1 MQIYNTSTSVW
12 YSIKRYF
19 ISSHFF
25 KDLRA
30 CCNNVC
36 SNQLT
41 RVFLKIN
48 CCLFDHISVLQI
60 AKMMWERR
68 PKNSL
73 SDMTISPFLE
83 LALNALSPQRSEK
96 KMVKRN
102 RSSRKLVKSSA
113 KIELITIRKKL
124 YFLVRYTFTSNHN
137 IYKSSHGA
145 LFLGFRPINWKI

>member
-41 RVFLKIN
+41 RVFSKIN

-113 KIELITIRKKL
+113 KIELITIRKSYISWFDIL
-124 YFLVRYTFTSNHN
+124 LRQITTFIKVHVAFAFGLQT
-137 IYKSSHGA
+137 
-145 LFLGFRPINWKI
+145 L

>member
-25 KDLRA
+25 CMDLRA

-41 RVFLKIN
+41 RVFSKIN

-113 KIELITIRKKL
+113 KIELITIR
-124 YFLVRYTFTSNHN
+124 R
-137 IYKSSHGA
+137 KSCISKFDMSISRDISA
-145 LFLGFRPINWKI
+145 